1 MLRILSRR
9 LATVANGAQPPVT
22 TQILEAGQIADWI
35 IEQIEHTYVSKL
47 DGKCESSSYDMSGNT
62 WKYFKSFSG
71 KIKNESKLA
80 ATVEDRNPFI
90 HIDDAGLDDFD
101 TLIISKLLRYKCGS
115 AKLLDINNNPL
126 IGDMG
131 MAHVTRHVLSGDSP
145 VRLRSLFM
153 SGCGLTDLAVDHL
166 IGPLSNPEHCMQIL
180 ELRKNFIT
188 NDGASKLAAVLTE
201 SCPLEFSLFLNSNPE
216 IGEEGV
222 VALAKAVIETQGRL
236 KVNLKDSCA
245 SLTQEDKADV
255 MRMTKNKIRF

>member
-1 MLRILSRR
+1 MTS
-9 LATVANGAQPPVT
+9 
-22 TQILEAGQIADWI
+22 QILEAGQIADWI

-71 KIKNESKLA
+71 KVKNESKLA
-80 ATVEDRNPFI
+80 ATIEDRNPFI
-90 HIDDAGLDDFD
+90 HLDDAGLDDFD
-101 TLIISKLLRYKCGS
+101 TLIIAKLLRYKCGS

-131 MAHVTRHVLSGDSP
+131 MAHVAKHVLAGESS

-153 SGCGLTDLAVDHL
+153 SGCGLTDLAVNHL
-166 IGPLSNPEHCMQIL
+166 MGPLSNPEHGLQIL
-180 ELRKNFIT
+180 ELRKNCIT
-188 NDGASKLAAVLTE
+188 DTGATQLAAVLTE
-201 SCPLEFSLFLNSNPE
+201 SCPLEFSLFLNNNPE

-222 VALAKAVIETQGRL
+222 VSLAKAVIETQGRL
-236 KVNLKDSCA
+236 KVNLKESCVNLSA
-245 SLTQEDKADV
+245 QDKADV

>member
-1 MLRILSRR
+1 MLRQVTRR
-9 LATVANGAQPPVT
+9 LTNTTINPVT
-22 TQILEAGQIADWI
+22 SQILEAGQIADWI

-90 HIDDAGLDDFD
+90 HFDDAGLDDFD
-101 TLIISKLLRYKCGS
+101 TLILSKLLRYKCGS

-131 MAHVTRHVLSGDSP
+131 MAHVTKHVLGGDSV

-153 SGCGLTDLAVDHL
+153 SGCGLTDLSVDHL
-166 IGPLSNPEHCMQIL
+166 VGPLSNPEHGIQIL

-188 NDGASKLAAVLTE
+188 NDGAIKLAAVLTE
-201 SCPLEFSLFLNSNPE
+201 SCPLEFSLFLNSNPA

-236 KVNLKDSCA
+236 KVNLKDSCPT
-245 SLTQEDKADV
+245 LTAEDKADV
-255 MRMTKNKIRF
+255 MRMTRNKIRF